1 MNKQKNLNKQQLHW
15 GFFYYHPHYHQ
26 QNCWGFHSEAIVD
39 TIVEGWDFHQFC
51 PHIIPK
57 AVVDTIVEAKA
68 VVDTIV
74 EANGDSILRL

>member
-15 GFFYYHPHYHQ
+15 GFFYFHPHYHQ

-57 AVVDTIVEAKA
+57 AIVDTIVEGSQKWCF
-68 VVDTIV
+68 
-74 EANGDSILRL
+74 LL